1 MRVLLVGLVAVFFGV
16 LGLSTGVD
24 HYFRLSYLL
33 ILVLIAGWVWTHF
46 SVTGISIDLK
56 GSTTSATVGQNA
68 WIQFTVFND
77 NFLPSVWAEVRQETD
92 LPNPWPPHVLQ
103 IPSDA
108 SRTIRVDFA
117 CQRRGRFTVGPTHV
131 ASGDPFGLF
140 RKEVTLSGAH
150 SLVVYPRTVAL
161 TGFTLPPA
169 DLPGEGRYRRRTHF
183 VTPNASGVREYVY
196 GDSFNRIHWLS
207 TVRTGTLMVKE
218 FELDPASET
227 WIVLDLHRD
236 VQVGEDLESTEEYG
250 VTVAASVAKQYIE
263 SNRPIGFMSF
273 GHYLDVHQP
282 ERSGHQLVEIMESLA
297 LAKAEGTVPVA
308 ELLAGEARRFGRFS
322 TLLVVT
328 ASTDETWVHQLQ
340 HLIRRGARVAVV
352 LIEGSTFGPGK
363 DSLQVVSALLATGVQ
378 TYLVKRGGS
387 ISEALGVSETPRA
400 GAALDNSRAH
410 P

>member
-1 MRVLLVGLVAVFFGV
+1 MRVLLVSLVAVFFGV

-33 ILVLIAGWVWTHF
+33 VLVLLAGWVWTHF
-46 SVTGISIDLK
+46 SVSGITVNLR
-56 GSTTSATVGQNA
+56 GSTTSATVGQKA
-68 WIQFTVFND
+68 WVQFTVFND
-77 NFLPSVWAEVRQETD
+77 NLLPSVWAEVRQEAD

-108 SRTIRVDFA
+108 SRTIRVDFE

-140 RKEVTLSGAH
+140 RRQITLSGTH
-150 SLVVYPRTVAL
+150 SLVVYPRTVDL

-169 DLPGEGRYRRRTHF
+169 DLPGEGRHRRRTHF
-183 VTPNASGVREYVY
+183 VTPNASGVRDYVY
-196 GDSFNRIHWLS
+196 GDSFNRIHWPS
-207 TVRTGTLMVKE
+207 TVRTGRLMVKE

-227 WIVLDLHRD
+227 WIALDLHRD

-250 VTVAASVAKQYIE
+250 ATVAASIAHQYIE

-273 GHYLDVHQP
+273 GHYLDIHQP

-297 LAKAEGTVPVA
+297 LAKAEGTVPIA
-308 ELLAGEARRFGRFS
+308 ELLAGEARRFGRYS

-328 ASTDETWVHQLQ
+328 SSTDEAWVYQLQ
-340 HLIRRGARVAVV
+340 HLIRRGARVAAVV
-352 LIEGSTFGPGK
+352 IEGSTFGQAK

-378 TYLVKRGGS
+378 TFLVKQGGS
-387 ISEALGVSETPRA
+387 ISESLGVSETARS
-400 GAALDNSRAH
+400 GARQERGTAA